1 MKKKIYLV
9 EEGVDVMGDLQMRT
23 IRAFLCKHTAKKF
36 TEYKKRKLLQKK
48 MRFQHID
55 PSRSNLI
62 GSKTHQQLIE
72 KFRNVLSINEY
83 YLKEVDLY

>member
-1 MKKKIYLV
+1 MKKIYLV

-23 IRAFLCKHTAKKF
+23 IRAFLCKHAAKKF
-36 TEYKKRKLLQKK
+36 TAYKNQKLLQKK
-48 MRFQHID
+48 MRFQHFD
-55 PSRSNLI
+55 PSRLDLI

-72 KFRNVLSINEY
+72 KFRKVFSINEY

>member
-9 EEGVDVMGDLQMRT
+9 EEGVDVMGDLRMRT

-36 TEYKKRKLLQKK
+36 TEYKNRKLLQKK